1 MDMTAS
7 CPREKK
13 YMDKIVIEGGGCLE
27 GEIEISGAKNA
38 ALPIMAAMILTTGKN
53 KLDGVP
59 QVRDVTTMLHLLN
72 DLGGCTEEFNA
83 GRIFFDA
90 TGINNFEAP
99 YELVST
105 MRASCLVLGPL
116 LARLGRAKV
125 SLPGGCAIGARP
137 LDLHIRG
144 LEGM

>member
-38 ALPIMAAMILTTGKN
+38 ALPVMAAMILTTGKN

-83 GRIFFDA
+83 GRIFLMQ
-90 TGINNFEAP
+90 P
-99 YELVST
+99 V
-105 MRASCLVLGPL
+105 
-116 LARLGRAKV
+116 
-125 SLPGGCAIGARP
+125 
-137 LDLHIRG
+137 
-144 LEGM
+144 